1 MWQHHGR
8 RGKITGFG
16 LAFLCVLFDCKDCGG
31 KKIFVLKH
39 SCNWLSPE
47 TRKDGLIMYYDL
59 VESGKRIKNLRKEK
73 GLSQNALAETLG
85 IHVKTVSKAERGI
98 IGLSVDNLIQI
109 SSYFNVSLDYL
120 ILGQNKELNI
130 FDRIALQPEDKRKR
144 IERIITEMLEL

>member
-1 MWQHHGR
+1 
-8 RGKITGFG
+8 
-16 LAFLCVLFDCKDCGG
+16 
-31 KKIFVLKH
+31 
-39 SCNWLSPE
+39 
-47 TRKDGLIMYYDL
+47 MYYDL

>member
-1 MWQHHGR
+1 
-8 RGKITGFG
+8 
-16 LAFLCVLFDCKDCGG
+16 
-31 KKIFVLKH
+31 
-39 SCNWLSPE
+39 
-47 TRKDGLIMYYDL
+47 MYYDL
-59 VESGKRIKNLRKEK
+59 VESGKRIKKLRKEK

>member
-1 MWQHHGR
+1 
-8 RGKITGFG
+8 
-16 LAFLCVLFDCKDCGG
+16 
-31 KKIFVLKH
+31 
-39 SCNWLSPE
+39 
-47 TRKDGLIMYYDL
+47 MYYDL

-144 IERIITEMLEL
+144 IERIIAEMLEL

>member
-1 MWQHHGR
+1 
-8 RGKITGFG
+8 
-16 LAFLCVLFDCKDCGG
+16 
-31 KKIFVLKH
+31 
-39 SCNWLSPE
+39 
-47 TRKDGLIMYYDL
+47 MYYDL

-144 IERIITEMLEL
+144 IERIITEMLKL